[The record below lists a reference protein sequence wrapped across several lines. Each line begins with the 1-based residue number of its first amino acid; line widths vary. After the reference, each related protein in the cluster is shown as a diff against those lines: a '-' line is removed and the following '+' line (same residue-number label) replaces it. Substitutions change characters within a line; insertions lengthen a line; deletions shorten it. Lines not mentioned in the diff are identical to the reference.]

1 MSEIHIGLASRAVRQ
16 PGAPLHRAHERRCDS
31 AEHRLDNKLSFL
43 PRRAVAV
50 EMCCSLL
57 AAQKP
62 SGTLRQG
69 PWRLAELLCR
79 AATCG
84 QCAEWLSVAHKWG
97 GWVGWHSP
105 RATLPALQCWCPFLS
120 SLAHLSKRR
129 ISSCAESCAACNAMH
144 AHCSGRDRM
153 PCNEREGWGSFEW
166 PPCPHAAVGRCR
178 GAAADYIY
186 MV

>member
-31 AEHRLDNKLSFL
+31 AEHRLDNKLSLL

-69 PWRLAELLCR
+69 PCRLAELLCR
-79 AATCG
+79 SVACS
-84 QCAEWLSVAHKWG
+84 QCAEWLSVAHKWAGWG
-97 GWVGWHSP
+97 GIRHVRLFQHCSAGARSCRVSHICRSGAYP
-105 RATLPALQCWCPFLS
+105 LAQNRALRAMRCMRTAPDVIACLAMRERAGGALNGLPAPMLCRWPL
-120 SLAHLSKRR
+120 
-129 ISSCAESCAACNAMH
+129 
-144 AHCSGRDRM
+144 SGRR
-153 PCNEREGWGSFEW
+153 R
-166 PPCPHAAVGRCR
+166 
-178 GAAADYIY
+178 
-186 MV
+186 